1 VYKLGAVERAVS
13 RAIRLSGIFA
23 KVSFITSGRGRDRKT
38 PIPVYLNLVHQE
50 NGFEIAVRGACRLN
64 LEGRQSM
71 QPAIDIGGGGIRL
84 ELTEE
89 QYRKRK
95 GGR

>member
-1 VYKLGAVERAVS
+1 LAQFERAVS
-13 RAIRLSGIFA
+13 RAMRLSGIFA

-50 NGFEIAVRGACRLN
+50 KRFEISERRGCRLN

-71 QPAIDIGGGGIRL
+71 QPAIDIGGGGIPL